1 MVSPLSGSDAVLGV
15 KKHENQTIVFK
26 LAVVLERIVI
36 GSIELIPVVLPCV
49 FDAMADGEKYRH
61 QQNCSCNDWKIFYM
75 RLL

>member
-1 MVSPLSGSDAVLGV
+1 MVNPLSGSDAVLGV
-15 KKHENQTIVFK
+15 KEHENQTIVFK

-36 GSIELIPVVLPCV
+36 GGVELIPIILPCG

>member
-1 MVSPLSGSDAVLGV
+1 MVSALSGSDAVLGV

-26 LAVVLERIVI
+26 LAVILERVI
-36 GSIELIPVVLPCV
+36 IGGVKLVSVVLPCG
-49 FDAMADGEKYRH
+49 FDAMADGEKYRY

>member
-1 MVSPLSGSDAVLGV
+1 MVSALSARDAVLGM

-26 LAVVLERIVI
+26 LAVILESVI
-36 GSIELIPVVLPCV
+36 IGGVKLVSVVLPCG
-49 FDAMADGEKYRH
+49 FDTMADGEKYRY

>member
-26 LAVVLERIVI
+26 LAVVLESIII
-36 GSIELIPVVLPCV
+36 GGVKLIPVVLPCG
-49 FDAMADGEKYRH
+49 FDAMADGEKYRY

>member
-1 MVSPLSGSDAVLGV
+1 MVSPLSGSDAVLGM
-15 KKHENQTIVFK
+15 KKHESKSVVFK
-26 LAVVLERIVI
+26 FVIILPCIVV
-36 GSIELIPVVLPCV
+36 GSVKLIPIVLPCG

>member
-1 MVSPLSGSDAVLGV
+1 MVSPLSGSDAVLGM

-36 GSIELIPVVLPCV
+36 GGVELIPIILPCG